1 MLMLFGNNFL
11 FYKKNNLFWIGLD
24 YFMFLGYI
32 IDGFFKSKK
41 ERFGL
46 LKRVMDVL

>member
-24 YFMFLGYI
+24 YFMFLCLIKGYI

-46 LKRVMDVL
+46 